1 MRWVGFYLLHLL
13 AATFGVMLATAIL
26 LNGILKPLLEPGIS
40 DAKLIS
46 IAAGPYYPLPIV
58 LAALAGYFGYFG
70 HTRIRGSYCFWVWI
84 VPTAYLVTK
93 IFLWTPTSVL
103 ADQNW
108 DTTLAH
114 FFVGTRLPVTPKG
127 MSPYPFTHLWRTHW
141 GHYWTPATCFVSSIR
156 VRVLALSGA
165 SSFCFLST
173 GEKSP

>member
-1 MRWVGFYLLHLL
+1 MKSSKRWVGFYLLHLL

-46 IAAGPYYPLPIV
+46 IAAGPYFPLPIV

-70 HTRIRGSYCFWVWI
+70 HTRIRGSYCFWVWV

-108 DTTLAH
+108 GTTLAH
-114 FFVGTRLPVTPKG
+114 FFVGTPPRYPEGNVTI
-127 MSPYPFTHLWRTHW
+127 PFYT
-141 GHYWTPATCFVSSIR
+141 S
-156 VRVLALSGA
+156 LAYTLGALLDAANVFRFQHPSEGA
-165 SSFCFLST
+165 SS
-173 GEKSP
+173 